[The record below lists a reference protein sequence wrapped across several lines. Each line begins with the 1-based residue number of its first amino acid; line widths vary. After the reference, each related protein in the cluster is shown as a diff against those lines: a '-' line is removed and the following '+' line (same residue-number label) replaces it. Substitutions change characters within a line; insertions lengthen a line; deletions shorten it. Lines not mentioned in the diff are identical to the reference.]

1 MHANRLFRETDKT
14 RLAARWGAHPLA
26 TLIAIKSGR
35 PIVGH
40 APVIFDRDSEG
51 WRLRFHLAA
60 ANPLVAAIAAH
71 GEALAVGRGPD
82 AYISPD
88 WYGAPDQVPTW
99 NYLAVECEGP
109 TRAIDEAALVVL
121 LDDLSAQE
129 EARLAPKKPWT
140 REKMIPS
147 VLDRMLKAIVG
158 FEMRPTRFE
167 GVTKLGQNK
176 PQAQRNAAAEA
187 LGDHPIAA
195 LMRKPAVQPD
205 RSNIAAEISATTRKP
220 SDS

>member
-14 RLAARWGAHPLA
+14 RLALRFRAHPFA
-26 TLIAIKSGR
+26 TLIATKDGR
-35 PIVGH
+35 PIAGH
-40 APVIFDRDSEG
+40 APIVIDRDAEG

-60 ANPLVAAIAAH
+60 ANPLVAAIAAN
-71 GEALAVGRGPD
+71 GEALALGLGGD

-99 NYLAVECEGP
+99 NYLSVECEGP
-109 TRAIDEAALVVL
+109 TRAVDEAALVAI

-140 REKMIPS
+140 REKMTPS
-147 VLDRMLKAIVG
+147 VFDRMLKAIVG
-158 FEMRPTRFE
+158 FEMRPSRFE

-176 PQAQRNAAAEA
+176 PEAQRIAAAAA
-187 LGDHPIAA
+187 LGDQPVAA
-195 LMRKPAVQPD
+195 LMRDPTAQSE
-205 RSNIAAEISATTRKP
+205 RARIAAEISATIEKP